1 MTNHPS
7 IAVAPR
13 ARAGFTIIEVL
24 MAVMIL
30 SVGVIALAGTAA
42 LTGRQM
48 NEGNTR
54 NRAASVAQSSFEL
67 LAARGTAATGCDNI
81 VLAGQTVTL
90 DSTRRGIRERLT
102 LRRPLAD
109 GTVLVYDTLTL
120 PRVRGTMAF
129 RSVIRCN

>member
-1 MTNHPS
+1 MTSHPS
-7 IAVAPR
+7 TAPR
-13 ARAGFTIIEVL
+13 VRAGFTIIEIMV
-24 MAVMIL
+24 AVMIL
-30 SVGVIALAGTAA
+30 SVGVIAMAGTAVI
-42 LTGRQM
+42 TGRQM

-67 LAARGTAATGCDNI
+67 LAARGTAASGCDNI
-81 VLAGQTVTL
+81 VAAGQTVTL

-102 LRRPLAD
+102 LRRPVAD

-120 PRVRGTMAF
+120 PRVSGTMAF